1 MAASAWVRCAC
12 ARARRVSACDT
23 SVSEAAP
30 AARRRRAESQLSA
43 HHLLVVLVEGEH
55 GLGPHHVHVG
65 GDGLQQH
72 LLFGGHE
79 LGALGLHQILGL
91 IDGGTGAAAV
101 VERLDDT
108 KLGEAQGA
116 AVVVAIVDA
125 AAALGL
131 GRDRGPPA
139 GERLRH
145 QLVGRAQLRA
155 RRLQHRDWSDRRRRA
170 RRSATAP
177 PPARPREQARWQ

>member
-1 MAASAWVRCAC
+1 
-12 ARARRVSACDT
+12 
-23 SVSEAAP
+23 
-30 AARRRRAESQLSA
+30 
-43 HHLLVVLVEGEH
+43 
-55 GLGPHHVHVG
+55 
-65 GDGLQQH
+65 LQQH

-155 RRLQHRDWSDRRRRA
+155 RRLQHRIGLIGAGERVVQRLRRRRRGRESERA
-170 RRSATAP
+170 RNKRSAEAP
-177 PPARPREQARWQ
+177 SRRRDRHAG